1 MKKIN
6 HIIQFIIV
14 RILFFLFEIIG
25 YERSSNF
32 GYFIGKLIKLPGYT
46 ITGPMIFSAIL
57 HVLGIVNAMPIYL
70 LIIIVQVIL
79 GSVLGSQFKD
89 ITLRDLYG
97 PVLSGIVTTIIA
109 LVLLSIF
116 VLILLKLDYDLL
128 SIILSYSPGGQ
139 TEMNIL
145 ALSVNADMVFISTH
159 HMFRVFMVIIFAAV
173 IQKLFNKINVD

>member
-1 MKKIN
+1 M
-6 HIIQFIIV
+6 
-14 RILFFLFEIIG
+14 
-25 YERSSNF
+25 
-32 GYFIGKLIKLPGYT
+32 
-46 ITGPMIFSAIL
+46 
-57 HVLGIVNAMPIYL
+57 
-70 LIIIVQVIL
+70 
-79 GSVLGSQFKD
+79 
-89 ITLRDLYG
+89 RDLYG
-97 PVLSGIVTTIIA
+97 PILSGIVTTIIA
-109 LVLLSIF
+109 YITFNV